1 MTSMAPAV
9 TAKRLLEEYG
19 RTHAEEAGIRLRN
32 TPAPLYQLLTL
43 CVLFSVRIRADIAVA
58 AARELFAAGLR
69 TPRAMTAASWQ
80 DRVDALGRA
89 HYRRYDESTATALGA
104 GAELV
109 LDRYG
114 GDLRRLRDEA
124 GGDPDRIRELL
135 QEVPRIGPVGADIF
149 CREAQGV
156 WPELRPAF
164 DGRARHA
171 AAELGLPKT
180 ATGLARLVTAE
191 DLPRLAAA
199 LVRIELSKGA
209 AADLRETG

>member
-1 MTSMAPAV
+1 MAPAV